1 MLPLPLLLL
10 VGLEKGL
17 VVMVLMEEAEVLM
30 EEAEVLL
37 LVLVKVVVLESLM
50 EEEGVH

>member
-10 VGLEKGL
+10 VGSEKGL
-17 VVMVLMEEAEVLM
+17 VVVVLVEEV
-30 EEAEVLL
+30 EAQM

-50 EEEGVH
+50 EEKGVC